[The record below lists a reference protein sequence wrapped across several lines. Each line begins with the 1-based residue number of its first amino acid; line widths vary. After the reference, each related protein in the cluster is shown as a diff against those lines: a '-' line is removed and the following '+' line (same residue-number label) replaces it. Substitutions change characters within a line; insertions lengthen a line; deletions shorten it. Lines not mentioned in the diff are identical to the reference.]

1 MAGLKECKGCGKEI
15 SKNAK
20 VCPHCGEPAPKKTS
34 LLTWLVLILFIV
46 GIFNLGNNTS
56 TSSRS
61 SSTPASKTPKQLA
74 KGLVSIEKF
83 SWMKQGFGNVM
94 EASFT
99 VKNDSKYTIK
109 DIEIECNHYSKS
121 GTRIDSNTRT
131 IYDVVKP
138 NSTKNFRNF
147 NMGFIHDQ
155 ANTSR
160 CGIIDFSI

>member
-1 MAGLKECKGCGKEI
+1 MAGLIKCKGCGEEI

-46 GIFNLGNNTS
+46 AIFNIDTTNTS
-56 TSSRS
+56 S
-61 SSTPASKTPKQLA
+61 SSSYTSTPKTPKELA
-74 KGLVSIEKF
+74 RDLISIEKF
-83 SWMKQGFGNVM
+83 TWSKEGFGNIM
-94 EASFT
+94 EASFKI
-99 VKNDSKYTIK
+99 KNDSKYAVK
-109 DIEIECNHYSKS
+109 DIKIECDHYSKS
-121 GTRIDSNTRT
+121 STKIDSNTRT

-138 NSTKNFRNF
+138 NSIKTFSNF